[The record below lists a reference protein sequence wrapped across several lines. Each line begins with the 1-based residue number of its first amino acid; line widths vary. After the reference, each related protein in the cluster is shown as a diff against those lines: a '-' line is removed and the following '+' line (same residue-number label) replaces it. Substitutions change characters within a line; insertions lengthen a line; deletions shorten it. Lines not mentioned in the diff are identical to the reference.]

1 MTEETKT
8 DETKTEE
15 EKKAKGVL
23 GKLQEI
29 TPDKDEQVALIG
41 VAVRLGIVV
50 WSGFILTLAYVD
62 LPGFQKQNFDP
73 TFIAS
78 VFTGALSTFG
88 LATAKDKKNGN
99 GVTKEDMEAMIAKSN
114 TAQTEQIIRVQT
126 PLTINGAEV
135 VKTDSIT
142 NKPVSAPGSVV
153 TRQANEYSI
162 SGNGIA
168 TTDGTTDDVLGG
180 LGAATSGVN
189 SVTFITPSQL
199 EEGQAF
205 SFVNSYTEGDSIES
219 SIDTGSI
226 PAYSNLTSTSAGDGG
241 DAEIGVG
248 QDGALTLSIG
258 TATGTTITGQFTT
271 TLEVD

>member
-1 MTEETKT
+1 MAETQTSEAK
-8 DETKTEE
+8 K
-15 EKKAKGVL
+15 EKNPAKGVL

-114 TAQTEQIIRVQT
+114 TTGGEQIIRVQT

-135 VKTDSIT
+135 VKTDPIT
-142 NKPVSAPGSVV
+142 GKDIDPVSGKL
-153 TRQANEYSI
+153 Q
-162 SGNGIA
+162 
-168 TTDGTTDDVLGG
+168 
-180 LGAATSGVN
+180 
-189 SVTFITPSQL
+189 
-199 EEGQAF
+199 
-205 SFVNSYTEGDSIES
+205 
-219 SIDTGSI
+219 
-226 PAYSNLTSTSAGDGG
+226 
-241 DAEIGVG
+241 
-248 QDGALTLSIG
+248 
-258 TATGTTITGQFTT
+258 
-271 TLEVD
+271 

>member
-1 MTEETKT
+1 MVDKPTPPFSETK
-8 DETKTEE
+8 KE
-15 EKKAKGVL
+15 EKKGL
-23 GKLQEI
+23 IGKLQEI

-99 GVTKEDMEAMIAKSN
+99 SVSKEEMEAMIAKSN

-135 VKTDSIT
+135 VRAEPPK
-142 NKPVSAPGSVV
+142 
-153 TRQANEYSI
+153 
-162 SGNGIA
+162 A
-168 TTDGTTDDVLGG
+168 T
-180 LGAATSGVN
+180 
-189 SVTFITPSQL
+189 P
-199 EEGQAF
+199 
-205 SFVNSYTEGDSIES
+205 
-219 SIDTGSI
+219 
-226 PAYSNLTSTSAGDGG
+226 PK
-241 DAEIGVG
+241 DA
-248 QDGALTLSIG
+248 
-258 TATGTTITGQFTT
+258 
-271 TLEVD
+271 

>member
-1 MTEETKT
+1 MVDKPTPPFSETK
-8 DETKTEE
+8 KE
-15 EKKAKGVL
+15 EKKGL
-23 GKLQEI
+23 IGKLQDI

-99 GVTKEDMEAMIAKSN
+99 GVSKEDMEAMIAKSN

-135 VKTDSIT
+135 VKTD
-142 NKPVSAPGSVV
+142 P
-153 TRQANEYSI
+153 
-162 SGNGIA
+162 
-168 TTDGTTDDVLGG
+168 
-180 LGAATSGVN
+180 
-189 SVTFITPSQL
+189 
-199 EEGQAF
+199 
-205 SFVNSYTEGDSIES
+205 
-219 SIDTGSI
+219 
-226 PAYSNLTSTSAGDGG
+226 
-241 DAEIGVG
+241 
-248 QDGALTLSIG
+248 
-258 TATGTTITGQFTT
+258 ITGKD
-271 TLEVD
+271 VDPVTGRLKE

>member
-1 MTEETKT
+1 MPEKTEETKPL
-8 DETKTEE
+8 
-15 EKKAKGVL
+15 EKKGKGVL

-99 GVTKEDMEAMIAKSN
+99 GVSKEEMEAMIAKSN

-126 PLTINGAEV
+126 PLTINGAEL
-135 VKTDSIT
+135 VKAEPAVQS
-142 NKPVSAPGSVV
+142 PVDPE
-153 TRQANEYSI
+153 TKLQ
-162 SGNGIA
+162 
-168 TTDGTTDDVLGG
+168 
-180 LGAATSGVN
+180 
-189 SVTFITPSQL
+189 
-199 EEGQAF
+199 
-205 SFVNSYTEGDSIES
+205 
-219 SIDTGSI
+219 
-226 PAYSNLTSTSAGDGG
+226 
-241 DAEIGVG
+241 
-248 QDGALTLSIG
+248 
-258 TATGTTITGQFTT
+258 
-271 TLEVD
+271 

>member
-1 MTEETKT
+1 MADNQTSPPSEIK
-8 DETKTEE
+8 E
-15 EKKAKGVL
+15 EKKKGVL

-78 VFTGALSTFG
+78 VFTGALSTLG

-99 GVTKEDMEAMIAKSN
+99 SVSKEDMEAMIAKSN

-135 VKTDSIT
+135 VKTD
-142 NKPVSAPGSVV
+142 P
-153 TRQANEYSI
+153 
-162 SGNGIA
+162 
-168 TTDGTTDDVLGG
+168 
-180 LGAATSGVN
+180 
-189 SVTFITPSQL
+189 
-199 EEGQAF
+199 
-205 SFVNSYTEGDSIES
+205 
-219 SIDTGSI
+219 
-226 PAYSNLTSTSAGDGG
+226 
-241 DAEIGVG
+241 
-248 QDGALTLSIG
+248 
-258 TATGTTITGQFTT
+258 ITGKD
-271 TLEVD
+271 VDPVTGRFKE

>member
-1 MTEETKT
+1 MDDKKVPTSV
-8 DETKTEE
+8 DP
-15 EKKAKGVL
+15 EKKKGL
-23 GKLQEI
+23 FKKLEDI

-114 TAQTEQIIRVQT
+114 TTGGEQIIRVQT

-135 VKTDSIT
+135 VKTD
-142 NKPVSAPGSVV
+142 P
-153 TRQANEYSI
+153 
-162 SGNGIA
+162 
-168 TTDGTTDDVLGG
+168 
-180 LGAATSGVN
+180 
-189 SVTFITPSQL
+189 
-199 EEGQAF
+199 
-205 SFVNSYTEGDSIES
+205 
-219 SIDTGSI
+219 
-226 PAYSNLTSTSAGDGG
+226 
-241 DAEIGVG
+241 
-248 QDGALTLSIG
+248 
-258 TATGTTITGQFTT
+258 ITGK
-271 TLEVD
+271 EVDPVTGKLT

>member
-8 DETKTEE
+8 DEPKTEE
-15 EKKAKGVL
+15 KEKNKGVL

-99 GVTKEDMEAMIAKSN
+99 GVSKEDMEAMIAKSN
-114 TAQTEQIIRVQT
+114 TTQNEQVIRVQT

-135 VKTDSIT
+135 VTTPQAKIDPLTGKTVD
-142 NKPVSAPGSVV
+142 P
-153 TRQANEYSI
+153 Q
-162 SGNGIA
+162 
-168 TTDGTTDDVLGG
+168 
-180 LGAATSGVN
+180 
-189 SVTFITPSQL
+189 
-199 EEGQAF
+199 
-205 SFVNSYTEGDSIES
+205 
-219 SIDTGSI
+219 TGK
-226 PAYSNLTSTSAGDGG
+226 L
-241 DAEIGVG
+241 V
-248 QDGALTLSIG
+248 
-258 TATGTTITGQFTT
+258 
-271 TLEVD
+271 

>member
-1 MTEETKT
+1 MADNQTPPPSEIK
-8 DETKTEE
+8 E
-15 EKKAKGVL
+15 EKKKGVL

-99 GVTKEDMEAMIAKSN
+99 SVSKEDMEAMIAKSN

-126 PLTINGAEV
+126 PLTINGAELV
-135 VKTDSIT
+135 QAEPP
-142 NKPVSAPGSVV
+142 KPSPVQEKS
-153 TRQANEYSI
+153 
-162 SGNGIA
+162 
-168 TTDGTTDDVLGG
+168 
-180 LGAATSGVN
+180 
-189 SVTFITPSQL
+189 
-199 EEGQAF
+199 EE
-205 SFVNSYTEGDSIES
+205 
-219 SIDTGSI
+219 
-226 PAYSNLTSTSAGDGG
+226 
-241 DAEIGVG
+241 
-248 QDGALTLSIG
+248 
-258 TATGTTITGQFTT
+258 
-271 TLEVD
+271 

>member
-1 MTEETKT
+1 MADNQTPPPSEIKE
-8 DETKTEE
+8 D
-15 EKKAKGVL
+15 KKKGVL

-99 GVTKEDMEAMIAKSN
+99 GVSKEDMEAMIAKSN

-135 VKTDSIT
+135 VKTD
-142 NKPVSAPGSVV
+142 P
-153 TRQANEYSI
+153 
-162 SGNGIA
+162 
-168 TTDGTTDDVLGG
+168 
-180 LGAATSGVN
+180 
-189 SVTFITPSQL
+189 
-199 EEGQAF
+199 
-205 SFVNSYTEGDSIES
+205 
-219 SIDTGSI
+219 
-226 PAYSNLTSTSAGDGG
+226 
-241 DAEIGVG
+241 
-248 QDGALTLSIG
+248 
-258 TATGTTITGQFTT
+258 ITGKD
-271 TLEVD
+271 VDPVTGRLKE